1 MLSVNIVNANLL
13 LTIIRIVGF
22 GPFGPIKGMVL
33 FSCNTSIFLT
43 FSSAIAAW
51 LQGWLFGLAVPKG
64 SGFAMLQRLA
74 MTGKAR
80 L

>member
-13 LTIIRIVGF
+13 LTILRIVGF
-22 GPFGPIKGMVL
+22 GPFGPVKGMIL

-43 FSSAIAAW
+43 FSGGIAAW
-51 LQGWLFGLAVPKG
+51 LLFGPAVPKG
-64 SGFAMLQRLA
+64 SGFAMFQRLA

>member
-13 LTIIRIVGF
+13 LTILRIVGF
-22 GPFGPIKGMVL
+22 GPFGPVKGG
-33 FSCNTSIFLT
+33 
-43 FSSAIAAW
+43 IAAW
-51 LQGWLFGLAVPKG
+51 LLFGPAVPKG
-64 SGFAMLQRLA
+64 SGFAMFQRLA